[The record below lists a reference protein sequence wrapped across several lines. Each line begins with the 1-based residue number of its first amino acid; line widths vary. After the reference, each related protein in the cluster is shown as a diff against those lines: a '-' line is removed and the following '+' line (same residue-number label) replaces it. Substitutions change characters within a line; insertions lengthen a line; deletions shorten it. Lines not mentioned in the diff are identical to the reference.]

1 MSRVPVAEATKFVIG
16 CIDRIKYLL
25 PTYWEK
31 TLEQRL
37 STSSAGSCYTQ
48 FNSAEE
54 LEAALRSCEWEE
66 TSHPAVDPSC
76 RVFKT
81 QLEGHF
87 GLVRIADLPSDAI
100 LMADDRKA
108 TGRISATIMMD
119 KPASLVAETYAICGI
134 EQGQWVVFT
143 FHPGEPIRPSQVE
156 AGTHP
161 HGSIMSREQALALGL
176 EWAKIV

>member
-25 PTYWEK
+25 PDYWQK

-37 STSSAGSCYTQ
+37 STSAAGSCYTQ
-48 FNSAEE
+48 FNSAKE
-54 LEAALRSCEWEE
+54 LEAALRSCQWEE

-81 QLEGHF
+81 QLPGHF
-87 GLVRIADLPSDAI
+87 GLVRIAELPEDAI
-100 LMADDRKA
+100 LMADDRKG
-108 TGRISATIMMD
+108 TGRVSATIMWHHG
-119 KPASLVAETYAICGI
+119 SVVAETYAITGV
-134 EQGQWVVFT
+134 EQGQWVMFT

-156 AGTHP
+156 ATTHP
-161 HGSIMSREQALALGL
+161 HGSLMSRDQALALGL